1 MATPISASSARSS
14 MRRRCPGRQTM
25 HFAVRGYFL
34 IALIGLLG
42 VAGTWSDDPAFSTAW
57 LFPTVVL
64 LAGLALE
71 AWYAR
76 GTRVDLTTKIGERLK
91 LGRAVGGGFAFSH
104 NRGRDITLQYARG
117 LPSAFRSAGA
127 VRQIDLR
134 AEEEHVDPVEFLPIL
149 LGAGRFSAVQA
160 RVLGRFSLAWWSRDL
175 PQDARFTIA
184 PDSLPRGARAV
195 AGESAGETPRRLPGA
210 GFELL
215 QLRDYVDGDALSR
228 IDWKATARRGSLIA
242 REYSEAQHL
251 EILLV
256 IDAGRG
262 SRVRAGDLDRLGLY
276 ANVAARLAEHA
287 VSVEDRVGVVVYADR
302 VLSASLPDRGLRAV
316 TRVRRALE
324 TLETQRGES
333 NALVAAIQVR
343 RMLRH
348 RGLVVW
354 LTDLADPARTEQLT
368 QALQALVPRHQP
380 IVAAPHAAEI
390 DQLAVT
396 PQQAWRDPA
405 VALVAREHRDRAQRQ
420 VAALRRKGVVV
431 LDEPDDRLDQA
442 VLDAYL
448 LLRRRRRI

>member
-1 MATPISASSARSS
+1 
-14 MRRRCPGRQTM
+14 M

-34 IALIGLLG
+34 IALIALLG
-42 VAGTWSDDPAFSTAW
+42 VAGTWSDDPAFATAW

-76 GTRVDLTTKIGERLK
+76 GTRVDLKTKIGDRLK

-104 NRGRDITLQYARG
+104 NRGRELTLQYARG
-117 LPSAFRSAGA
+117 LPGAFRPADA
-127 VRQIDLR
+127 VRQIELPT
-134 AEEEHVDPVEFLPIL
+134 EEEHVDPVEFLPIL
-149 LGAGRFSAVQA
+149 LGAGRFSPVRA
-160 RVLGRFSLAWWSRDL
+160 RILGRFSLAWWSRDL
-175 PQDARFTIA
+175 PQETPFTVA
-184 PDSLPRGARAV
+184 PDSLPRGVRAV
-195 AGESAGETPRRLPGA
+195 AGESAGDTPRRLPGA

-215 QLRDYVDGDALSR
+215 QLRDYVSGDALSR
-228 IDWKATARRGSLIA
+228 IDWKATARRGALIA

-324 TLETQRGES
+324 TLESDRGES
-333 NALVAAIQVR
+333 NPLVAAIQVR
-343 RMLRH
+343 RLLRH

-354 LTDLADPARTEQLT
+354 LTDLAEPGRTEQLT

-396 PQQAWRDPA
+396 PQQAWRDTA
-405 VALVAREHRDRAQRQ
+405 VALVAREHRDQAQRQ
-420 VAALRRKGVVV
+420 VVALRRKGVVV